1 SPSRVTARSD
11 NTMSRSKDNDLRL
24 LILEGDGAASI
35 RVSDDQQDTLRQ
47 YEALRAFEQRHGV
60 SIAPQFWFKDEGW
73 ARDTADRRPD
83 FQRLMKLVESGR
95 VRWIVVDQLD
105 RFGTK
110 NARQLISYLHRLDE
124 AGCKL

>member
-1 SPSRVTARSD
+1 GP
-11 NTMSRSKDNDLRL
+11 
-24 LILEGDGAASI
+24 GAGYV

-47 YEALRAFEQRHGV
+47 YEALHAFEKRHGV
-60 SIAPQFWFKDEGW
+60 TIPEANWFKDEGW

-83 FQRLMKLVESGR
+83 FQRLMKLAETGR

-110 NARQLISYLHRLDE
+110 NAKQLITYLHRLDE
-124 AGCKL
+124 AGCKLYDAAGKEWTGEDIATIITAGVEG